1 MNRQVRN
8 TTWSLIQHIVG
19 ILCGLILPRE
29 ILAHYGSEMNG
40 VVHSISQFLSYT
52 VLLEM
57 GIGAVIPAALYAPLA
72 AGDFRHVSAVLASGR
87 KVFRRIG
94 LACAGYVVL
103 LAALFP
109 SVSGIPA
116 ALPLV
121 IVLGISRV
129 AHYMAGQPEQYLI
142 ISDQKAYI
150 VCSLAAVSQ
159 IVNTVV
165 QVILIRS
172 GSPLYL
178 VKLAG
183 TLIGFGQI
191 GLILL
196 YVKRHNDIDRKVQ
209 YTEEP
214 IPQKWNGIAQHVAY
228 FVLENTDIILLTLFA
243 SFREVSVYSV
253 YFMVISGIRSIFTS
267 ITYSIQPK
275 LGELQVREDK
285 GELCRFFASFER
297 WIHVATVLA
306 FGCVALFL
314 VPFVRV
320 YTEGV
325 TDADYTR
332 PLFAL
337 LLTLAYGFQSI
348 RDPYDK
354 LILASGH
361 FKQTQKNYIIAAAL
375 NFGISI
381 VAVQFWG
388 LEGVAVG
395 TLAAMAYQAVYMALY
410 DTRVLLKRPYKVLLV
425 NVALDLVLIGL
436 FVVIANTVHLPIE
449 EIFRWILRLIR
460 R

>member
-1 MNRQVRN
+1 MKVQMKN
-8 TTWSLIQHIVG
+8 TIWSVTQHVVI
-19 ILCGLILPRE
+19 IMCGLILPRE

-40 VVHSISQFLSYT
+40 VVHSISQFLSYS

-57 GIGAVIPAALYAPLA
+57 GIGAVIPASLYAPLA
-72 AGDFRHVSAVLASGR
+72 SGDHHQISAILSSGY
-87 KVFRRIG
+87 KVYQRIG
-94 LACAGYVVL
+94 FICIVYVIT

-109 SVSGIPA
+109 TLSGIPA

-121 IVLGISRV
+121 IVLGIGRIVS
-129 AHYMAGQPEQYLI
+129 YMVGQPEQFLV
-142 ISDQKAYI
+142 ISDQKGYVIYI
-150 VCSLAAVSQ
+150 LATASQ
-159 IVNTVV
+159 IVNTLV

-172 GSPLYL
+172 GTPLYA

-183 TLIGFGQI
+183 TLVGFVQI

-196 YVKRHNDIDRKVQ
+196 YVKRHYDIDRKVK
-209 YTEEP
+209 YTKEP
-214 IPQKWNGIAQHVAY
+214 IPQKWNGVAQHVAY
-228 FVLENTDIILLTLFA
+228 FVLENTDIILLTLF
-243 SFREVSVYSV
+243 STFQEISVYSV
-253 YFMVISGIRSIFTS
+253 YFMVVSGIRQIFFS
-267 ITYSIQPK
+267 VTYSVQPK

-285 GELCRFFASFER
+285 GELRRFFASFER
-297 WIHVATVLA
+297 WIHITTILA

-314 VPFVRV
+314 VPFVQV

-325 TDADYTR
+325 TDANYIR

-361 FKQTQKNYIIAAAL
+361 FKQTQINYIIAAAL

-410 DTRVLLKRPYKVLLV
+410 DTRVLLKRPYKVLLQ

-436 FVVIANTVHLPIE
+436 FVVIANTVHLPVE
-449 EIFRWILRLIR
+449 EIFRWILGLIR
-460 R
+460 G

>member
-1 MNRQVRN
+1 MKAQMKN
-8 TTWSLIQHIVG
+8 TLWSVLQHFIG

-29 ILAHYGSEMNG
+29 ILSHYGSEMNG

-57 GIGAVIPAALYAPLA
+57 GIGAVIPASLYSPLTV
-72 AGDFRHVSAVLASGR
+72 GDQHQISAILSSGY
-87 KVFRRIG
+87 KVYRRIG
-94 LACAGYVVL
+94 LICIGYVIS
-103 LAALFP
+103 LATLFP
-109 SVSGIPA
+109 TLSGVSA

-121 IVLGISRV
+121 IVLGISRIV
-129 AHYMAGQPEQYLI
+129 SYMVGQPEQFLV
-142 ISDQKAYI
+142 ISDQKGYI
-150 VCSLAAVSQ
+150 IYILATVSQ
-159 IVNTVV
+159 IVNTVS
-165 QVILIRS
+165 QVVLIRL
-172 GSPLYL
+172 GYPLYV

-183 TLIGFGQI
+183 TLIGFIQI

-196 YVKRHNDIDRKVQ
+196 YVKRHYDIDRKVK

-214 IPQKWNGIAQHVAY
+214 IPQKWNGVAQHVGY
-228 FVLENTDIILLTLFA
+228 FVLENTDIILLTLF
-243 SFREVSVYSV
+243 STFQEISVYSV
-253 YFMVISGIRSIFTS
+253 YFMVVSGIRQIFFS
-267 ITYSIQPK
+267 VTYSVQPK

-285 GELCRFFASFER
+285 GALRRFFASFER
-297 WIHVATVLA
+297 WIHVATILA

-314 VPFVRV
+314 VPFVQI

-325 TDADYTR
+325 TDANYTR

-381 VAVQFWG
+381 IAVQFWG

-395 TLAAMAYQAVYMALY
+395 TLVAMAYQAVYMALY
-410 DTRVLLKRPYKVLLV
+410 DTRVLLKRPYKVLLQNAV
-425 NVALDLVLIGL
+425 LDLALIGL
-436 FVVIANTVHLPIE
+436 FMLISQIIHLPVE
-449 EIFRWILRLIR
+449 EIFRWVLGMIR
-460 R
+460 K

>member
-1 MNRQVRN
+1 MKAQIKN
-8 TTWSLIQHIVG
+8 TLLSITQHTVCI
-19 ILCGLILPRE
+19 ICGLILPHE

-72 AGDFRHVSAVLASGR
+72 AGDSQKISAILSSGR
-87 KVFRRIG
+87 KVLRRIG
-94 LACAGYVVL
+94 FICAGYVIL
-103 LAALFP
+103 LAVLFP
-109 SVSGIPA
+109 SMSGIPA

-121 IVLGISRV
+121 IVLGIGRV
-129 AHYMAGQPEQYLI
+129 VQYMAGLPEQSLI
-142 ISDQKAYI
+142 ISDQKGYVIYI
-150 VCSLAAVSQ
+150 LATVSQ
-159 IVNTVV
+159 IVNTLV
-165 QVILIRS
+165 QVVLIRS
-172 GSPLYL
+172 GNPLYM

-196 YVKRHNDIDRKVQ
+196 YVKRHYNIDRKIK

-214 IPQKWNGIAQHVAY
+214 IPQKWNGVAQHVAY
-228 FVLENTDIILLTLFA
+228 FVLENTDIILLTLF
-243 SFREVSVYSV
+243 STFQEISVYSV
-253 YFMVISGIRSIFTS
+253 YFMVISGIRQIFFS
-267 ITYSIQPK
+267 VTYSIQPK
-275 LGELQVREDK
+275 LGELQVREDM
-285 GELCRFFASFER
+285 GELRRFFASFER

-354 LILASGH
+354 LLLASGH

-425 NVALDLVLIGL
+425 NVALDLVLIGV
-436 FVVIANTVHLPIE
+436 FVVIANTVHLPME

>member
-1 MNRQVRN
+1 MRKQMRN
-8 TTWSLIQHIVG
+8 TAWSVIQHIAG

-40 VVHSISQFLSYT
+40 VAHSISQFLSYT

-72 AGDFRHVSAVLASGR
+72 AHDSQKISAILSSGHKVL
-87 KVFRRIG
+87 RRIG
-94 LACAGYVVL
+94 FICTGYVIL
-103 LAALFP
+103 LAVLFP
-109 SVSGIPA
+109 SMSGISA

-121 IVLGISRV
+121 IVLGIGRV
-129 AHYMAGQPEQYLI
+129 VHYMAGLPEQFLI
-142 ISDQKAYI
+142 ISDQKGYVIYI
-150 VCSLAAVSQ
+150 LATVSQ

-165 QVILIRS
+165 QVLLIRS
-172 GSPLYL
+172 GNPLYI

-183 TLIGFGQI
+183 TLIGFIQI

-196 YVKRHNDIDRKVQ
+196 YVKRHYDIDRKVK

-228 FVLENTDIILLTLFA
+228 FVLENTDIILLTLF
-243 SFREVSVYSV
+243 STFQEISVYSV
-253 YFMVISGIRSIFTS
+253 YFMVISGIRSIFFS
-267 ITYSIQPK
+267 ITYSVQPK
-275 LGELQVREDK
+275 LGELLVLEDK
-285 GELCRFFASFER
+285 RELQRFFASFER
-297 WIHVATVLA
+297 WIHIATILA

-314 VPFVRV
+314 VPFVQV

-325 TDADYTR
+325 TDANYFR

-381 VAVQFWG
+381 IAVQFWG

-395 TLAAMAYQAVYMALY
+395 TLVAMAYQAVYMSLY
-410 DTRVLLKRPYKVLLV
+410 DTRVLLKRPYKVLLQ
-425 NVALDLVLIGL
+425 NVVLDLVLIGL
-436 FVVIANTVHLPIE
+436 FVVIANTVHLPVE
-449 EIFRWILRLIR
+449 EIFRWILGLIR
-460 R
+460 G

>member
-1 MNRQVRN
+1 MRKQMRN
-8 TTWSLIQHIVG
+8 TLWSVIQHVTA

-72 AGDFRHVSAVLASGR
+72 AGDSRKISAILSSGHKVL
-87 KVFRRIG
+87 RRVGVI
-94 LACAGYVVL
+94 CAVYVLL

-109 SVSGIPA
+109 SLSGISA

-121 IVLGISRV
+121 FVLGISRV
-129 AHYMAGQPEQYLI
+129 VHYMAGLPEQALI
-142 ISDQKAYI
+142 ISDQKGYVIYI
-150 VCSLAAVSQ
+150 LATVSQ
-159 IVNTVV
+159 IVNTAV
-165 QVILIRS
+165 QVLLIRS
-172 GSPLYL
+172 GCPLYA

-183 TLIGFGQI
+183 ALVGFIQI

-196 YVKRHNDIDRKVQ
+196 YVRRHYDIDRKVQ

-214 IPQKWNGIAQHVAY
+214 IPQKWNGAAQHIAY
-228 FVLENTDIILLTLFA
+228 FVLENTDIVLLTLF
-243 SFREVSVYSV
+243 STFEEISVYSV
-253 YFMVISGIRSIFTS
+253 YFMVISGIRKVFGS

-285 GELCRFFASFER
+285 GELRRFFASFER
-297 WIHVATVLA
+297 WIHVSTVLA
-306 FGCVALFL
+306 FGCLALFL
-314 VPFVRV
+314 VPFVQV
-320 YTEGV
+320 YTDGV

-361 FKQTQKNYIIAAAL
+361 FRQTQKNYIIAATL

-395 TLAAMAYQAVYMALY
+395 TLVAMAYQAVYMALY
-410 DTRVLLKRPYKVLLV
+410 DTRILLQRPVKVLLQ
-425 NVALDLVLIGL
+425 NVVLDLALIGL
-436 FVVIANTVHLPIE
+436 FVLISQTVRLPAE
-449 EIFRWILRLIR
+449 EIFRWILGLIR
-460 R
+460 G

>member
-1 MNRQVRN
+1 M
-8 TTWSLIQHIVG
+8 
-19 ILCGLILPRE
+19 PRE
-29 ILAHYGSEMNG
+29 ILSHFGSEMNG

-57 GIGAVIPAALYAPLA
+57 GIGAVIPASLYAPLA
-72 AGDFRHVSAVLASGR
+72 SGDHLRISAILSSGY
-87 KVFRRIG
+87 KVYRRIG
-94 LACAGYVVL
+94 LICIAYVIT
-103 LAALFP
+103 LASLFP
-109 SVSGIPA
+109 TLSGVSS

-121 IVLGISRV
+121 IVLGISRIV
-129 AHYMAGQPEQYLI
+129 SYMVGQPEQFLV
-142 ISDQKAYI
+142 ISDQKGYVIYI
-150 VCSLAAVSQ
+150 LAAVSQ
-159 IVNTVV
+159 IVNTVI

-172 GSPLYL
+172 GNPLYV

-183 TLIGFGQI
+183 TLVGFVQI

-196 YVKRHNDIDRKVQ
+196 YVKRHYDIDRKVK

-214 IPQKWNGIAQHVAY
+214 IPQKWNGVAQHVAY
-228 FVLENTDIILLTLFA
+228 FVLENTDIILLTLF
-243 SFREVSVYSV
+243 STFQEISVYSV
-253 YFMVISGIRSIFTS
+253 YFMVISGIRQIFFS
-267 ITYSIQPK
+267 VTYSIQPK

-285 GELCRFFASFER
+285 GELRRFFASFER

-375 NFGISI
+375 NFGISVI
-381 VAVQFWG
+381 AVQFWG
-388 LEGVAVG
+388 LEGVAIG
-395 TLAAMAYQAVYMALY
+395 TLVAMAYQAVYMALY
-410 DTRVLLKRPYKVLLV
+410 DTRVLLKRPYQVLLQ

-449 EIFRWILRLIR
+449 EIFRWILKLIR

>member
-1 MNRQVRN
+1 MKIQTKN
-8 TTWSLIQHIVG
+8 TLWSIVQHITVV
-19 ILCGLILPRE
+19 LCGLVLPRE
-29 ILAHYGSEMNG
+29 ILSHFGSEMNG
-40 VVHSISQFLSYT
+40 VVHSVSQFLSYT

-57 GIGAVIPAALYAPLA
+57 GIGAVIPASLYAPLA
-72 AGDFRHVSAVLASGR
+72 SGDHLRISAILSSGY
-87 KVFRRIG
+87 KVYRRIG
-94 LACAGYVVL
+94 LICIAYVIT
-103 LAALFP
+103 LASLFP
-109 SVSGIPA
+109 TLSGVSS

-121 IVLGISRV
+121 IVLGISRIV
-129 AHYMAGQPEQYLI
+129 SYMVGQPEQFLV
-142 ISDQKAYI
+142 ISDQKGYVIYI
-150 VCSLAAVSQ
+150 LAAISQ
-159 IVNTVV
+159 IVNTLV

-183 TLIGFGQI
+183 TLIGFVQI

-196 YVKRHNDIDRKVQ
+196 YVRRHYDIDRKVK

-214 IPQKWNGIAQHVAY
+214 IPQKWNGVAQHVAY
-228 FVLENTDIILLTLFA
+228 FVLENTDIILLTLF
-243 SFREVSVYSV
+243 STFQEISVYSV
-253 YFMVISGIRSIFTS
+253 YFMVISGIRQIFFS

-285 GELCRFFASFER
+285 GELRRFSASFER

-325 TDADYTR
+325 TDADYIR

-395 TLAAMAYQAVYMALY
+395 TLVAMAYQAVYMALY

-436 FVVIANTVHLPIE
+436 FVVIANTVHLPVE
-449 EIFRWILRLIR
+449 EIFRWILGLIR

>member
-1 MNRQVRN
+1 MKTQTKN
-8 TTWSLIQHIVG
+8 TLWSIVQHITVV
-19 ILCGLILPRE
+19 LCGLVLPRE
-29 ILAHYGSEMNG
+29 ILSHFGSEMNG

-57 GIGAVIPAALYAPLA
+57 GIGAVIPASLYAPLA
-72 AGDFRHVSAVLASGR
+72 SGDHLRISAILSSGY
-87 KVFRRIG
+87 KVYRRIG
-94 LACAGYVVL
+94 LICIAYVIT
-103 LAALFP
+103 LASLFP
-109 SVSGIPA
+109 TLSGVSS

-121 IVLGISRV
+121 IVLGISRIV
-129 AHYMAGQPEQYLI
+129 SYMVGQPEQFLV
-142 ISDQKAYI
+142 ISDQKGYVIYI
-150 VCSLAAVSQ
+150 LAAVSQ
-159 IVNTVV
+159 IVNTVI

-172 GSPLYL
+172 GNPLYV

-183 TLIGFGQI
+183 TLVGFVQI

-196 YVKRHNDIDRKVQ
+196 YVKRHYDIDRKVK

-214 IPQKWNGIAQHVAY
+214 IPQKWNGVAQHVAY
-228 FVLENTDIILLTLFA
+228 FVLENTDIILLTLF
-243 SFREVSVYSV
+243 STFQEISVYSV
-253 YFMVISGIRSIFTS
+253 YFMVISGIRQIFFS
-267 ITYSIQPK
+267 VTYSIQPK

-285 GELCRFFASFER
+285 GELRRFFASFER

-395 TLAAMAYQAVYMALY
+395 TLVAMAYQAVYMALY
-410 DTRVLLKRPYKVLLV
+410 DTRVLLKRPYKVLLQ

-449 EIFRWILRLIR
+449 EIFRWILGLIR
-460 R
+460 G

>member
-1 MNRQVRN
+1 MRKQMRN
-8 TTWSLIQHIVG
+8 TVWSVIQHVTA

-57 GIGAVIPAALYAPLA
+57 GIGAVIPAALYAPLV
-72 AGDFRHVSAVLASGR
+72 AGDS
-87 KVFRRIG
+87 RRISAILSSG
-94 LACAGYVVL
+94 HKVLRRVGVICAFYVLL

-109 SVSGIPA
+109 SLSGISA

-121 IVLGISRV
+121 FVLGISRV
-129 AHYMAGQPEQYLI
+129 VHYMAGLPEQALI
-142 ISDQKAYI
+142 ISDQKGYVIYI
-150 VCSLAAVSQ
+150 LATVSQ
-159 IVNTVV
+159 IVNTAV
-165 QVILIRS
+165 QVLLIRS
-172 GSPLYL
+172 GCPLYA

-183 TLIGFGQI
+183 ALVGLIQI

-196 YVKRHNDIDRKVQ
+196 YVRRHYDIDRKVQ

-214 IPQKWNGIAQHVAY
+214 IPQKWNGAAQHIAY
-228 FVLENTDIILLTLFA
+228 FVLENTDIVLLTLF
-243 SFREVSVYSV
+243 STFEEISVYSV
-253 YFMVISGIRSIFTS
+253 YFMVISGIRKVFGS

-285 GELCRFFASFER
+285 GELRRFFVSFER
-297 WIHVATVLA
+297 WIHVTTVLA
-306 FGCVALFL
+306 FGCLALFL
-314 VPFVRV
+314 VPFVQV
-320 YTEGV
+320 YTDGV
-325 TDADYTR
+325 TDANYTR

-361 FKQTQKNYIIAAAL
+361 FRQTQKNYIIAAAL

-381 VAVQFWG
+381 VAVRFWG

-410 DTRVLLKRPYKVLLV
+410 DTRVLLKRPVKVLLQNAV
-425 NVALDLVLIGL
+425 LDLVLIGL
-436 FVVIANTVHLPIE
+436 FVLIAQTVRLPAE
-449 EIFRWILRLIR
+449 EIFRWILGLIR
-460 R
+460 G

>member
-1 MNRQVRN
+1 MNMQAKN
-8 TTWSLIQHIVG
+8 TIWSVIQHVVI

-29 ILAHYGSEMNG
+29 ILIHFGSNLNG
-40 VVHSISQFLSYT
+40 IVHSISQFLSYT

-57 GIGAVIPAALYAPLA
+57 GIGAVIPASLYASLA
-72 AGDFRHVSAVLASGR
+72 ARDNLKISAVLASGYI
-87 KVFRRIG
+87 VYRRIG
-94 LACAGYVVL
+94 LICIAYTAALVV
-103 LAALFP
+103 LFP
-109 SVSGIPA
+109 SLTGIPA
-116 ALPLV
+116 AGLLAL
-121 IVLGISRV
+121 VLGIGRIGF
-129 AHYMAGQPEQYLI
+129 YMAGQPEQLLI
-142 ISDQKAYI
+142 ISDQKGYI
-150 VCSLAAVSQ
+150 IYILATVSQ
-159 IVNTVV
+159 IVNTII
-165 QVILIRS
+165 QVLLIRS
-172 GSPLYL
+172 GNPLYV

-183 TLIGFGQI
+183 TLVGFIQI

-196 YVKRHNDIDRKVQ
+196 YVKRHYDIDRKVK
-209 YTEEP
+209 YSEEP

-228 FVLENTDIILLTLFA
+228 FVLENTDIILLTLF
-243 SFREVSVYSV
+243 STFQEISVYSV
-253 YFMVISGIRSIFTS
+253 YFMVISGIRQIFFS

-275 LGELQVREDK
+275 LGELQVKEDK
-285 GELCRFFASFER
+285 GELRRFFASFER
-297 WIHVATVLA
+297 WIHIATILA

-314 VPFVRV
+314 VPFVQI

-325 TDADYTR
+325 TDANYIR

-361 FKQTQKNYIIAAAL
+361 FKQTQINYIIAAAL

-395 TLAAMAYQAVYMALY
+395 TLVAMAYQAVYMALY
-410 DTRVLLKRPYKVLLV
+410 DPRILLKRPYKVLLV

-436 FVVIANTVHLPIE
+436 FVVIANTIHLPME
-449 EIFRWILRLIR
+449 EIFRWALGLIR

>member
-1 MNRQVRN
+1 
-8 TTWSLIQHIVG
+8 
-19 ILCGLILPRE
+19 
-29 ILAHYGSEMNG
+29 
-40 VVHSISQFLSYT
+40 
-52 VLLEM
+52 
-57 GIGAVIPAALYAPLA
+57 
-72 AGDFRHVSAVLASGR
+72 
-87 KVFRRIG
+87 
-94 LACAGYVVL
+94 
-103 LAALFP
+103 
-109 SVSGIPA
+109 
-116 ALPLV
+116 
-121 IVLGISRV
+121 
-129 AHYMAGQPEQYLI
+129 MAGQPEQLLI
-142 ISDQKAYI
+142 ISDQKGYI
-150 VCSLAAVSQ
+150 IYILATVSQ
-159 IVNTVV
+159 IVNTII
-165 QVILIRS
+165 QVLLIRS
-172 GSPLYL
+172 GNPLYV

-183 TLIGFGQI
+183 TLVGFIQI

-196 YVKRHNDIDRKVQ
+196 YVKRHYEIDRKVK

-228 FVLENTDIILLTLFA
+228 FVLENTDIILLTLF
-243 SFREVSVYSV
+243 STFQEISVYSV
-253 YFMVISGIRSIFTS
+253 YFMVISGIRQIFFS

-275 LGELQVREDK
+275 LGELQVKEDK
-285 GELCRFFASFER
+285 GELRRFFASFER
-297 WIHVATVLA
+297 WIHIATILA

-314 VPFVRV
+314 VPFVQV

-325 TDADYTR
+325 TDANYTR

-361 FKQTQKNYIIAAAL
+361 FKQTQINYIIAAAL

-395 TLAAMAYQAVYMALY
+395 TLVAMAYQAVYMALY
-410 DTRVLLKRPYKVLLV
+410 DTRVLLKRPYKVLLQ

-436 FVVIANTVHLPIE
+436 FVVIANTVHLPVK
-449 EIFRWILRLIR
+449 EIFRWILDLIR

>member
-1 MNRQVRN
+1 MKIQTKN
-8 TTWSLIQHIVG
+8 TLWSIVQHITVV
-19 ILCGLILPRE
+19 LCGLVLPRE
-29 ILAHYGSEMNG
+29 ILSHFGSEMNG
-40 VVHSISQFLSYT
+40 VVHSVSQFLSYT

-57 GIGAVIPAALYAPLA
+57 GIGAVIPASLYAPLA
-72 AGDFRHVSAVLASGR
+72 SGDHLRISAILSSGY
-87 KVFRRIG
+87 KVYRRIG
-94 LACAGYVVL
+94 LICIAYVIT
-103 LAALFP
+103 LASLFP
-109 SVSGIPA
+109 TLSGVSS

-121 IVLGISRV
+121 IVLGISRIV
-129 AHYMAGQPEQYLI
+129 SYMVGQPEQFLV
-142 ISDQKAYI
+142 ISDQKGYVIYI
-150 VCSLAAVSQ
+150 LAAISQ
-159 IVNTVV
+159 IVNTLV

-183 TLIGFGQI
+183 TLIGFVQI

-196 YVKRHNDIDRKVQ
+196 YVRRHYDIDRKVK

-214 IPQKWNGIAQHVAY
+214 IPQKWNGVAQHVAY
-228 FVLENTDIILLTLFA
+228 FVLENTDIILLTLF
-243 SFREVSVYSV
+243 STFQEISVYSV
-253 YFMVISGIRSIFTS
+253 YFMVISGIRQIFFS

-285 GELCRFFASFER
+285 GELRRFFASFER

-325 TDADYTR
+325 TDADYIR

-337 LLTLAYGFQSI
+337 LLTLAYGLQRI

-395 TLAAMAYQAVYMALY
+395 TLVAMAYQAVYMALY

-436 FVVIANTVHLPIE
+436 FVVIANTVHLPVE
-449 EIFRWILRLIR
+449 EIFRWILGLIR